1 MTGQLAVRRQQEM
14 QERFL
19 AQDHLNRTRLTAE
32 VGWQQCP
39 LIQDISGLL
48 QAARPRVF
56 LGPAGAQVESAFS
69 REGLRYPDVFVDKYN
84 YKQPGAGPGPGP
96 GPLGKAPGTQGHPP
110 QAPAQVRGLASIRT
124 DLSLTALN
132 KFLLHGLKIYLE

>member
-56 LGPAGAQVESAFS
+56 LGPADAQVEPAFS
-69 REGLRYPDVFVDKYN
+69 REGPRYQDFSVPTYN
-84 YKQPGAGPGPGP
+84 YKQPGPGPGP

-110 QAPAQVRGLASIRT
+110 QAPAQVRVLASIRT

-132 KFLLHGLKIYLE
+132 KFLLPGLKTFPD